1 MSISC
6 SYESKQIVRNDQIHS
21 GKQNCLMTQLDYLVA
36 NNTQQPL
43 DRETID
49 RLHFWQ
55 LLYGG
60 FQRAAQAA
68 GEIKQYYDLG
78 GYVLCLR
85 FAGEASIPY
94 VASALAHLKCQP
106 VAEPSLTICIWDSL
120 STQVKLPLLVSSLLE
135 YTDLMW
141 GINEKG
147 EIPTYNGDRIKTICK
162 LRPAI
167 LTVMDTETNIAVQWT
182 NDVAQIPY
190 YEKGAPLMS
199 AINWWNGQLNRQC
212 VHGGAVGNENG
223 GVLLVGKGGSGKSST
238 ALACLNSDL
247 LYVSDDY
254 SLIEP
259 SPQPYAYSL
268 YNTAKLKGVL
278 DLKRFPNLAPL
289 VSNAQKLDSEKALFF
304 LHEHYPAKII
314 KGFPLKAVLMP
325 KVTGKKDTKLVPTTS
340 SQGLKALAPSTIAQL
355 PGINPRSFSIMA
367 KVVKQLPCYVLE
379 VGTDIPQ
386 IPQTISN
393 LLAKL

>member
-1 MSISC
+1 M
-6 SYESKQIVRNDQIHS
+6 N
-21 GKQNCLMTQLDYLVA
+21 QLDYLIA
-36 NNTQQPL
+36 NTTQESSDP
-43 DRETID
+43 ETID

-55 LLYGG
+55 LVYEG
-60 FQRAAQAA
+60 FSRAIQAV

-78 GYVLCLR
+78 GYVICLR
-85 FAGEASIPY
+85 FAGEGSIPY

-106 VAEPSLTICIWDSL
+106 VEEPSLTVCLWDSL
-120 STQVKLPLLVSSLLE
+120 STQVKLPLLISSLLE

-141 GINEKG
+141 KINQKG
-147 EIPTYNGDRIKTICK
+147 EIPAYNGDRIKTICK

-190 YEKGAPLMS
+190 YEKGAPLM
-199 AINWWNGQLNRQC
+199 AVINWWNSQLNRQC
-212 VHGGAVGNENG
+212 VHGGAVGNKDG

-259 SPQPYAYSL
+259 SPHPYVYSL

-278 DLKRFPNLAPL
+278 DLDRFPNLAPL
-289 VSNAQKLDSEKALFF
+289 VSNAQKLESEKALFF
-304 LHEHYPAKII
+304 LQEHYPAKIVN
-314 KGFPLKAVLMP
+314 GFPLKAVLMP
-325 KVTGKKDTKLVPTTS
+325 KVTGKKDTKLVPASS

-355 PGINPRSFSIMA
+355 PGITPNSFRIMSN
-367 KVVKQLPCYVLE
+367 VVKQLPCYVLE

-386 IPQTISN
+386 IPQVISD
-393 LLAKL
+393 LLEEL